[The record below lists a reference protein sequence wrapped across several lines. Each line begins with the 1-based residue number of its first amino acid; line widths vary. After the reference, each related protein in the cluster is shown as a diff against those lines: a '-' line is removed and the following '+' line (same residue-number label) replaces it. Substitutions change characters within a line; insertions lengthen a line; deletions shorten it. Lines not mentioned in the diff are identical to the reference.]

1 VESLSR
7 EDVRHIAQLTRVGLT
22 DEEVDEMRVQLT
34 DILAHFQSL
43 ADVDTAGVEPAGHS
57 TEARTVMRDDVA
69 KRSLPRSEV
78 LANAPDD
85 NGEFFLVPR
94 ILD

>member
-1 VESLSR
+1 MEPLST

-22 DEEVDEMRVQLT
+22 DDEVERMRVQLT

-43 ADVDTAGVEPAGHS
+43 AEVDTAGVAPTGHS
-57 TEARTVMRDDVA
+57 TDTHTVMRADVP
-69 KRSLPRSEV
+69 RPSLPRDDV
-78 LANAPDD
+78 LANAPGD
-85 NGEFFLVPR
+85 NGEFFVVPR